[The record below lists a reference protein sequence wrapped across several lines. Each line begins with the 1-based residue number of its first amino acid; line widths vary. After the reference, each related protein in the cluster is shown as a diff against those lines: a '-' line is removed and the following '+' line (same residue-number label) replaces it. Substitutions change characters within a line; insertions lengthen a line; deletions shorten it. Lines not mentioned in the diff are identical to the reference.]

1 MLRGYLLGTAK
12 DKDGVAHGLSRVSAS
27 HSSAIQWL
35 APKGKARQRV
45 GEGQASLLQELIVR
59 CCTT

>member
-1 MLRGYLLGTAK
+1 MLRGLLGTAK
-12 DKDGVAHGLSRVSAS
+12 DKDGVAHGLSRAAS

-45 GEGQASLLQELIVR
+45 GEGQASSLQETEGSR
-59 CCTT
+59 F